1 MKVDI
6 LAIGVHPDDVEL
18 GCGGTLLAQKQQ
30 GSSTAIVDLTQGELG
45 TRGTPELR
53 LKEATAAGKI
63 LGVEE
68 RINLG
73 MADGFFANDR
83 AHQLKLIAAIRYFQ
97 PDIILGNA
105 KYDRHP
111 DHGRASKLI
120 YDSCFLS
127 GLSKIQTEWEGEKQE
142 KWRPRIL
149 LNYIQDRYMKPE
161 IVVDISEHYERKL
174 EAVQAFSSQ
183 FYNPNYQ
190 PNSEEDA
197 TPISSPV
204 FLEHL
209 KVRAMELG
217 RPMGFTY
224 GEGFTSYRLLGVRTL
239 DHII

>member
-45 TRGTPELR
+45 TRGTPALR
-53 LKEATAAGKI
+53 LQEAEAAGKI
-63 LGVEE
+63 LGVEK
-68 RINLG
+68 RINLK

-83 AHQLKLIAAIRYFQ
+83 ANQLKLIAAIRFFQ

-111 DHGRASKLI
+111 DHGRAAKLI
-120 YDSCFLS
+120 YDACFLS
-127 GLSKIQTEWEGEKQE
+127 GLAKIETEWEGEQQG
-142 KWRPRIL
+142 KWRPRML

-161 IVVDISEHYERKL
+161 IVVDISDYYEQKL
-174 EAVQAFSSQ
+174 AAVQAFSSQ
-183 FYNPNYQ
+183 FFDPNYD
-190 PNSEEDA
+190 PNSEEEP
-197 TPISSPV
+197 TYISSPV
-204 FLEHL
+204 FLDNL
-209 KVRAMELG
+209 ASRAMELG

-224 GEGFTSYRLLGVRTL
+224 GEGFTSYRLLGTKNL
-239 DHII
+239 NSII